1 MSIIL
6 PQGFEITSK
15 QPIDTRILLRK
26 TAMLSMNDN
35 IMPIKYFAIC
45 VDDGKLYLYDKTN
58 EVDPETGRFRVLEA
72 NVDLSNYVTK
82 EQLQQITDLL
92 DSLATKESVE
102 AVKTNVEDLAGRVNA
117 LEQNPTTTP
126 KLEDLNQEE
135 VVILYGGDASTSG
148 WGE

>member
-1 MSIIL
+1 MPIIL

-15 QPIDTRILLRK
+15 QPIDTRILLKK

-45 VDDGKLYLYDKTN
+45 VDDGKFYLYDKSN
-58 EVDPETGRFRVLEA
+58 EVDPETGKFRVLESD
-72 NVDLSNYVTK
+72 VDLSNYVTK
-82 EQLQQITDLL
+82 EQLQQLTDLL

-102 AVKTNVEDLAGRVNA
+102 SVKTNVDDLAGRVDA
-117 LEQNPTTTP
+117 LEQSPITTP

-135 VVILYGGDASTSG
+135 VVVLFGGNASG

>member
-1 MSIIL
+1 MPIIL

-15 QPIDTRILLRK
+15 QPIDTRILLKK
-26 TAMLSMNDN
+26 TAMLSINDN

-58 EVDPETGRFRVLEA
+58 EVDSETGKFRVLESD
-72 NVDLSNYVTK
+72 VDLSNYVTK
-82 EQLQQITDLL
+82 EQLQQLTDLL

-102 AVKTNVEDLAGRVNA
+102 SVKTNVDDLAGRVDA
-117 LEQNPTTTP
+117 LEQSPITTP

-135 VVILYGGDASTSG
+135 VVVLFGGNASG

>member
-1 MSIIL
+1 MPIIL

-15 QPIDTRILLRK
+15 QPIDTRILLKK
-26 TAMLSMNDN
+26 TAMLSINDN

-45 VDDGKLYLYDKTN
+45 VDDGKFYLYDKSN
-58 EVDPETGRFRVLEA
+58 EVDPETGKFRVLESD
-72 NVDLSNYVTK
+72 VDLSNYVTK
-82 EQLQQITDLL
+82 EQLQQLTALL

-102 AVKTNVEDLAGRVNA
+102 AVKTNVEDLAGRVDA
-117 LEQNPTTTP
+117 LEQGPITTP

-135 VVILYGGDASTSG
+135 VVVLYGGNALG

>member
-1 MSIIL
+1 MPIIL

-15 QPIDTRILLRK
+15 QPIDTRILLKK
-26 TAMLSMNDN
+26 TAMLSINDN

-45 VDDGKLYLYDKTN
+45 VDDGKFYLYDKSN
-58 EVDPETGRFRVLEA
+58 EVDPETGKLRVLESD
-72 NVDLSNYVTK
+72 VDLSNYVTK
-82 EQLQQITDLL
+82 EQLQQLTALL

-102 AVKTNVEDLAGRVNA
+102 AVKTNVEDLAGRVDA
-117 LEQNPTTTP
+117 LEQGPITTP

-135 VVILYGGDASTSG
+135 VVVLYGGNALG

>member
-1 MSIIL
+1 MPIIL

-15 QPIDTRILLRK
+15 QPIDTRILLKK
-26 TAMLSMNDN
+26 TAMLSINDN

-58 EVDPETGRFRVLEA
+58 EVDPETGKFRVLESD
-72 NVDLSNYVTK
+72 VDLSNYVTK
-82 EQLQQITDLL
+82 EQLQQLTDLL

-102 AVKTNVEDLAGRVNA
+102 SVKTNVDDLAGRVDA
-117 LEQNPTTTP
+117 LEQSPITTP

-135 VVILYGGDASTSG
+135 VVVLFGGNASG

>member
-1 MSIIL
+1 MPIIL

-15 QPIDTRILLRK
+15 QPIDTRILLKK

-45 VDDGKLYLYDKTN
+45 VDDGKLYLYNKAN
-58 EVDPETGRFRVLEA
+58 EVDPETGKFRVLES
-72 NVDLSNYVTK
+72 NVDLSNYVTQ
-82 EQLQQITDLL
+82 EQLQQLTALL

-117 LEQNPTTTP
+117 LEQKPTTTP
-126 KLEDLNQEE
+126 KLEDLNQEQ
-135 VVILYGGDASTSG
+135 VVVLFGGSASG

>member
-1 MSIIL
+1 MPIIL

-15 QPIDTRILLRK
+15 QPIDTRILLKK

-45 VDDGKLYLYDKTN
+45 VEDGKLYLYDKSN
-58 EVDPETGRFRVLEA
+58 EVDPETGKFRVLES
-72 NVDLSNYVTK
+72 NVDLSNYVTQ
-82 EQLQQITDLL
+82 EQLQQLTILL

-102 AVKTNVEDLAGRVNA
+102 AVKTNVDDLAGRVNA
-117 LEQNPTTTP
+117 LEQRPTNTP

-135 VVILYGGDASTSG
+135 VVVLFGGNALG